1 MEIRLVAV
9 DLDGT
14 LLKND
19 KSLSVKTARSVAHAA
34 ACGLEIVIA
43 TGRTYREFSF
53 LLDRLPAIRY
63 AVTCTGACVMDC
75 RTQRELACTPLDAG
89 ILRSAWDLLRPFDV
103 LFEVFQD
110 GAIYVDA
117 DKLPRLDWYM
127 EASRNPGLPGTRS
140 GRAMFGQW
148 LNSQTRPVSKVHM
161 FFRTTAE
168 RNAAWD
174 ALRGMDAFLC
184 CSDAVDLEIMA
195 QGVDKG
201 TGLAQLA
208 RYLGLERSQ
217 IMAVGDSG
225 NDLGMLQ
232 YAGVAAVM
240 ANGGD
245 ALRSLADVVAGS
257 NEQDGVAG
265 LLDDLTENRLVLPL
279 DKQPGEPSHTARPV
293 AAGCE

>member
-1 MEIRLVAV
+1 
-9 DLDGT
+9 
-14 LLKND
+14 
-19 KSLSVKTARSVAHAA
+19 
-34 ACGLEIVIA
+34 
-43 TGRTYREFSF
+43 
-53 LLDRLPAIRY
+53 
-63 AVTCTGACVMDC
+63 
-75 RTQRELACTPLDAG
+75 
-89 ILRSAWDLLRPFDV
+89 
-103 LFEVFQD
+103 
-110 GAIYVDA
+110 
-117 DKLPRLDWYM
+117 
-127 EASRNPGLPGTRS
+127 
-140 GRAMFGQW
+140 MFGQW

-279 DKQPGEPSHTARPV
+279 DKQPGESSHTARPV